1 MSDSRAEHQQTER
14 WSKVGE
20 EASLSHMG
28 SRQERKT
35 ERKPHLPTDLPE
47 DKQQHTKVKAR
58 AHTCQG
64 TTRVAAARESRRP
77 NRVTEG
83 VLPAPRAASEAGY
96 PKGDIQ
102 TNAHR
107 VTIKRTLAFPVTGEM
122 IKELNHLIASSPG
135 NVTTRPFLE
144 GSSVV
149 SIKRR
154 KKKKTALC

>member
-77 NRVTEG
+77 NRVTE
-83 VLPAPRAASEAGY
+83 APRGSHLPHGKLVRRGTPRETY
-96 PKGDIQ
+96 KQ
-102 TNAHR
+102 T
-107 VTIKRTLAFPVTGEM
+107 
-122 IKELNHLIASSPG
+122 LI
-135 NVTTRPFLE
+135 V
-144 GSSVV
+144 
-149 SIKRR
+149 
-154 KKKKTALC
+154 